1 MLLIILKAQHL
12 GVPFKI
18 KQAFKKNKKQKKLTF
33 CLGTLDEACFVLHCL
48 TLFIRSKTTH
58 FHCAE
63 KKKALLPF
71 LTAFETIVIPPLSVS
86 FPWISVSWRCSLVS
100 PRSLKRPRLTFQ
112 SFEKMK
118 GAT

>member
-63 KKKALLPF
+63 KKKSPPAF
-71 LTAFETIVIPPLSVS
+71 LNCF
-86 FPWISVSWRCSLVS
+86 
-100 PRSLKRPRLTFQ
+100 
-112 SFEKMK
+112 
-118 GAT
+118 